1 MKLPTY
7 IMLCGNS
14 YEVRKVAEK
23 RQVRVGN
30 EWIPALDF
38 PNWLLRENR
47 HEEWSELVVL
57 GASTQPAKVRPDRD
71 DQPRDPNRFMA

>member
-23 RQVRVGN
+23 RQVRING

-38 PNWLLRENR
+38 PNWLLKENR
-47 HEEWSELVVL
+47 HDEWAELVVY
-57 GASTQPAKVRPDRD
+57 GATKELKQSKA
-71 DQPRDPNRFMA
+71 